1 MTTSTVGLPAA
12 GRTPAPRHLRR
23 SAPAKRE
30 ARWGV
35 LLALPAIIGFLA
47 FTLVPMIAS
56 LVLSLTDWTIGGTP
70 SFIGADNYVRMFTED
85 DSFFSSLWATAYYT
99 LGAVPLTL
107 IVAFAV
113 AMLLNSKVRGQAVF
127 RVIYYLPAIVPVVAN
142 SMLWIW
148 LFNPDFGLLNAATAL
163 VGLPRSEWIFAESTA
178 IPSLILM
185 SVWGFGNIAVIFL
198 AGLQGVPRH
207 LYEAIS
213 VDGGGAFSRF
223 RHVTLPM
230 MTPTIFYSLVTGVI
244 GSLQVFVQAA
254 VMTEGGPNDST
265 LFYLYYLYR
274 TAFTNN
280 EMGYASALA
289 WVLFIVIMV
298 ITVFL
303 FKNSSRWVYYE
314 AGEAR

>member
-1 MTTSTVGLPAA
+1 MSTTIAT
-12 GRTPAPRHLRR
+12 APPGTRR
-23 SAPAKRE
+23 PVRRGAQARRE

-35 LLALPAIIGFLA
+35 LLAGPAIIGFVA
-47 FTLVPMIAS
+47 FTLIPMVAS
-56 LVLSLTDWTIGGTP
+56 LVLSTTDWTIGGTP
-70 SFIGADNYVRMFTED
+70 SFIGTDNYVRMFTADE
-85 DSFFSSLWATAYYT
+85 SFFKSLWATAYYT

-107 IVAFAV
+107 IVAFLV
-113 AMLLNSKVRGQAVF
+113 AMLLNSNVRGQAVF
-127 RVIYYLPAIVPVVAN
+127 RVIYYLPAIVPIVAN

-148 LFNPDFGLLNAATAL
+148 LFNPDFGLFNAAL
-163 VGLPRSEWIFAESTA
+163 DSVGLPRSEWIFDEATA

-244 GSLQVFVQAA
+244 NSLQVFVQAA
-254 VMTEGGPNDST
+254 VMTEGGPNDAT
-265 LFYLYYLYR
+265 LFYIYYLYR
-274 TAFTNN
+274 AAFTNN

-289 WVLFIVIMV
+289 WVLFVVIMI
-298 ITVFL
+298 ITVVL

-314 AGEAR
+314 AGDAR